1 MSRRKRPLKMEE
13 ITSLVAEDIDA
24 DFLDVFD
31 DSDSSTVSDYTDTE
45 SKPSYKY
52 INTHITNHT

>member
-1 MSRRKRPLKMEE
+1 M
-13 ITSLVAEDIDA
+13 TSLAAEDIDA

-31 DSDSSTVSDYTDTE
+31 DTDSSTASDYTDTE

-52 INTHITNHT
+52 INIHITNQT